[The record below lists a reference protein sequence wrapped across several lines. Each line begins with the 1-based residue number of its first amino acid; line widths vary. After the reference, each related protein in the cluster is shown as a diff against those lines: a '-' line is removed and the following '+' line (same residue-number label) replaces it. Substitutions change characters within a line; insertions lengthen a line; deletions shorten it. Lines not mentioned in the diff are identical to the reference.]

1 MPTTRPKRQRRPS
14 AAAIE
19 AAESQRLL
27 NKLQSDGSLQSQSD
41 AADAD
46 GTDGE
51 EGEGEED
58 LVNNRTT
65 SGSHGQ
71 RIPLL
76 TLGPVNEQ
84 VSSPNKSDTSSHTL
98 GRTQNM
104 TGK

>member
-1 MPTTRPKRQRRPS
+1 MPNTRPKQQRRPS

-19 AAESQRLL
+19 AAKSQRLL
-27 NKLQSDGSLQSQSD
+27 NKLRSDRTLQSQSD

-46 GTDGE
+46 GTDCE

-58 LVNNRTT
+58 LVNDRTT
-65 SGSHGQ
+65 SGSHSQ

-76 TLGPVNEQ
+76 TLGLVNEQ
-84 VSSPNKSDTSSHTL
+84 VSSPNEPDNSSHTL

-104 TGK
+104 TGR